1 MAHNFDNSVSLPSP
15 IPEESS
21 TPGSPVSPAI
31 TITVDHPFANAHGL
45 LQLDR
50 RIDVEEEDQF
60 WEDFPSEDE
69 FFDPQLPSSNR
80 STRSRSTVA
89 SLHLADNSQEDTGSF
104 TRNISIPGWSFVGDK
119 VGAAYVVFDCAI
131 QTKEGTTIHVLKRY
145 SAFLHLQQE
154 LEKAVP
160 VSSDASSDSLDVSL
174 TCSQNLRAVLP
185 AFPPKNTF
193 AKYRPAFLEKRR
205 RRLQSWLA
213 AVLLH
218 PTLGGLPQVRK
229 WVIE

>member
-1 MAHNFDNSVSLPSP
+1 MAPKPANSVALPSP
-15 IPEESS
+15 IPEEGPSARSS
-21 TPGSPVSPAI
+21 I

-45 LQLDR
+45 LQVDR
-50 RIDVEEEDQF
+50 RIDVEEEEQF
-60 WEDFPSEDE
+60 WEEFPSEDE

-89 SLHLADNSQEDTGSF
+89 SLRLADNSQEDTGSF
-104 TRNISIPGWSFVGDK
+104 SRNVSIPGWSFVGDK

-131 QTKEGTTIHVLKRY
+131 QTKEGTTIHILKRY
-145 SAFLHLQQE
+145 SAFLHLLQE

-160 VSSDASSDSLDVSL
+160 VSTIVKLPNSNVSL
-174 TCSQNLRAVLP
+174 TGTQELKAVLP

-218 PTLGGLPQVRK
+218 PTLGGLPQVRT